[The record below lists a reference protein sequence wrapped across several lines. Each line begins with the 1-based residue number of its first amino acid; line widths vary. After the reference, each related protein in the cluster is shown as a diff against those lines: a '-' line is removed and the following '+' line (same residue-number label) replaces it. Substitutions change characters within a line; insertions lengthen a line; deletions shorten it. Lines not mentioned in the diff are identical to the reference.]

1 MKFMKKPLNKSL
13 KLIFSPFFMIYEIC
27 LGWIKIIGF
36 ISLGFFA
43 RRALFGKRGV
53 KVKISPFVF
62 IKNPKN
68 IFLGSNIFLNHNC
81 CLWASKKGSIHIGD
95 NVLFGPG
102 VCVIAS
108 NHGTKSGL
116 AIMYQDDI
124 DKPITIG
131 NDVWIG
137 ANSVIIAG
145 VKIADGS
152 IIGAG
157 SVVTKNLTKNSIVGG
172 VPAKL
177 IKYRK

>member
-1 MKFMKKPLNKSL
+1 MRAIKKITN
-13 KLIFSPFFMIYEIC
+13 FFCEIT
-27 LGWIKIIGF
+27 LGWLYIIAL
-36 ISLGFFA
+36 ISFGFFS
-43 RRALFGKRGV
+43 RRALFAKRGT

-68 IFLGSNIFLNHNC
+68 IFLGNNIFLNHNC
-81 CLWASKKGSIHIGD
+81 CLWASKKGSIRIGD

-108 NHGTKSGL
+108 NHGTKLGL
-116 AIMYQDDI
+116 AIMHQEDI
-124 DKPITIG
+124 DKPIVIG
-131 NDVWIG
+131 SDVWIG
-137 ANSVIIAG
+137 ANAVITAG
-145 VKIADGS
+145 VKIADGCV
-152 IIGAG
+152 IGAG